1 MIKMKRLKTRNATKV
16 TFEVPAEVAGDADAV
31 QLLAEF
37 NDWQAVP
44 FEKKK
49 RGAWKL
55 VQEVEPGRRYQFRY
69 RIERGGAVDYVNDAD
84 ADGVV
89 PNDQGTENA
98 VLRS

>member
-1 MIKMKRLKTRNATKV
+1 MIKIKRLKSRNATKI
-16 TFEVPAEVAGDADAV
+16 TFELPAEVAGDAHAV

-37 NDWQAVP
+37 NDWRAVP

-49 RGAWKL
+49 SGAWKL

-69 RIERGGAVDYVNDAD
+69 RIERAGAVDYLNDDD

-98 VLRS
+98 ILKS